1 MDRLQSSTLL
11 DDRRDACRALKALSR
26 TYRVEVG
33 AQGMDALR
41 QVLEM
46 DRTDCEIIGLAL
58 DTLCNITNPETFDEE
73 GRIVFPL
80 TISFMFNCL
89 MCYFSRRTWSQ
100 EPDRGTVYR
109 NFHQA
114 SR

>member
-1 MDRLQSSTLL
+1 MAFSNAQQVEKLVDRLQSSTLL

-46 DRTDCEIIGLAL
+46 DKTDCEIIGLAL
-58 DTLCNITNPETFDEE
+58 DTLCNITNPKTFDEE
-73 GRIVFPL
+73 EGKTFVG
-80 TISFMFNCL
+80 M
-89 MCYFSRRTWSQ
+89 
-100 EPDRGTVYR
+100 
-109 NFHQA
+109 
-114 SR
+114 

>member
-1 MDRLQSSTLL
+1 VDRLQSSTLL

-58 DTLCNITNPETFDEE
+58 DTLCNITNPEIFDEE
-73 GRIVFPL
+73 GKNVLLLVQLILRLIAL
-80 TISFMFNCL
+80 Y
-89 MCYFSRRTWSQ
+89 YFS
-100 EPDRGTVYR
+100 G
-109 NFHQA
+109 
-114 SR
+114 

>member
-1 MDRLQSSTLL
+1 MERLVDRLQSSTLL
-11 DDRRDACRALKALSR
+11 NDRRDACRALKALSR

-58 DTLCNITNPETFDEE
+58 DTLCTITNPETFDEE
-73 GRIVFPL
+73 GKILFPL
-80 TISFMFNCL
+80 TQSILCL
-89 MCYFSRRTWSQ
+89 ITSCYFS
-100 EPDRGTVYR
+100 G
-109 NFHQA
+109 
-114 SR
+114 